1 MRTSSQNFKQG
12 GPRYSR
18 TSEISQVQVIS
29 PVCLF
34 VGRQEAGGVE
44 TCSDENKKKPGISQT
59 ALVGGGRCLPR
70 DELNL
75 FLCRVYTDRLIYSFR
90 VESYIMINA
99 TLAGNSQD
107 KRRFTRSMRSV
118 YIQTCLL
125 FVSKY
130 FLVKIVVASLGSD
143 RYGSRRQ
150 SRTTSNISKEG
161 EKCQDYKAVKRKNR
175 SKSFGAVF
183 SEIDSTIQKNVKY

>member
-1 MRTSSQNFKQG
+1 MK
-12 GPRYSR
+12 
-18 TSEISQVQVIS
+18 I
-29 PVCLF
+29 
-34 VGRQEAGGVE
+34 
-44 TCSDENKKKPGISQT
+44 KKTRISQT
-59 ALVGGGRCLPR
+59 ALLAGGRCLPR

-75 FLCRVYTDRLIYSFR
+75 FLCRVYTVRLSFSFR
-90 VESYIMINA
+90 IESYIMINA

-118 YIQTCLL
+118 
-125 FVSKY
+125 FRSKY
-130 FLVKIVVASLGSD
+130 FHVKIVVVSLGSD

-150 SRTTSNISKEG
+150 SRTSSNISKEG

-183 SEIDSTIQKNVKY
+183 SEIDSTIQKNVKYYYYYINYSFSCIKSTQMLIPNVTNIF